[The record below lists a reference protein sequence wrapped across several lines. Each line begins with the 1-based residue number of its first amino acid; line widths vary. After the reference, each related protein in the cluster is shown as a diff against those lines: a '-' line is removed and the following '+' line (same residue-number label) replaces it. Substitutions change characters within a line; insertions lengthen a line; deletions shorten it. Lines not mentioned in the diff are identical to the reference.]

1 MLQSLLRFLGPFRI
15 GMFEND
21 SLIQFLGV
29 GNVRLPFLKLRRFK
43 EAFRTLSATAG
54 NQTQGEKHAYEQQC
68 AFSKDHGK
76 SSRGVFVQKPTLKN
90 QSRNPSCRLAAC
102 TPRDENRT
110 SRSTLCHPR
119 RLSPTPVPDLIG
131 DPIKEWIQAIYE
143 DPGFLLF
150 SSSVKR
156 TTLDSRLQTSGMT
169 DSGYFHTNQEGRLV
183 KASSTSLFALTVA

>member
-1 MLQSLLRFLGPFRI
+1 MLQLLQSLLRFLGPFRT
-15 GMFEND
+15 GMFAND
-21 SLIQFLGV
+21 SLIQFPGV

-43 EAFRTLSATAG
+43 EAFRTLSATTDD
-54 NQTQGEKHAYEQQC
+54 QTQGEKHAYEQQC

-119 RLSPTPVPDLIG
+119 RLSPTLVPDLIG
-131 DPIKEWIQAIYE
+131 DPVKEWIQAIYE
-143 DPGFLLF
+143 DPGVFLF
-150 SSSVKR
+150 PSYTPQKPS
-156 TTLDSRLQTSGMT
+156 LDSCFRRNDRKRNRGS
-169 DSGYFHTNQEGRLV
+169 RV
-183 KASSTSLFALTVA
+183 FAFFFVREENDTGFPI